1 MPNRKTRR
9 LARRYSPFCATLP
22 EAGESMMRDQILLLL
37 SALACAI
44 GAWAFWHYL
53 DAGAVVGLMTLALV
67 SSVADNLR
75 LRRKLRETERR
86 G

>member
-1 MPNRKTRR
+1 
-9 LARRYSPFCATLP
+9 
-22 EAGESMMRDQILLLL
+22 MMKDQVLLLL
-37 SALACAI
+37 SAIACAF

-53 DAGAVVGLMTLALV
+53 DADAVVALMTLALV